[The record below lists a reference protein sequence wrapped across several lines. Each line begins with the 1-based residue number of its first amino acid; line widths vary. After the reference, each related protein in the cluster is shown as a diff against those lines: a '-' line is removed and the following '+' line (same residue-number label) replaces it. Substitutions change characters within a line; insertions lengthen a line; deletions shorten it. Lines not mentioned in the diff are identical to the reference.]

1 MREEGEVEA
10 APKLDTSAL
19 VLPVKSAPPTQK
31 PVKSQNVGRIPS
43 LDKFVALD
51 CEMVG
56 VGEGGVT
63 RSVHLT
69 NIYLVKASQ
78 TQS

>member
-1 MREEGEVEA
+1 MEA
-10 APKLDTSAL
+10 APRLDTSAL

-63 RSVHLT
+63 RLVHHT
-69 NIYLVKASQ
+69 NIYLATASK